1 MKKLLLF
8 LRKRFKVL
16 VLSCISLFFIAMPAL
31 AQQENKFSISTQ
43 MFLDEINGRFP
54 ADNNAKIKARAA
66 GLIPVA
72 GSFEKAE
79 EETRFVARPDTVNG
93 QVYMSA
99 FVRIE
104 SSDAIGK
111 LESLGVIVQ
120 EQFVDGKLLTTLI
133 PVDKIKEVADIGSV
147 SRIEAATLFKPLTDK
162 AREYTNTDD
171 VLTYSADARDAGL
184 PNAYDGSGVVLA
196 ILDTGIDFQHIAF
209 KDKDGNSRIK
219 RAYVYTGSG
228 TGTEYSSISNITT
241 DNSQKDHGTHTSST
255 AGGSSVIFSGN
266 HGSTVTVTD
275 DHASATYG
283 GMAPGADLYLAGLN
297 SLKSTELSNALQKA
311 VAYADA
317 QNKPLV
323 VSNSWGS
330 QYGPHD
336 GTGTHADIYNSLFG
350 DNHPNRV
357 ALFASSNDAGD
368 ADATEGGGY
377 HIRGLASQSN
387 PLSSILRAH
396 YYSNTDNGYYYDG
409 VIANVWSRT
418 SVSTIKCKILVLNS
432 QTGAVLKT
440 VEVTPTSSGASVS
453 GLSDYY
459 SGSIVAYKDYISR
472 DGKTQLLL
480 QASGCKTQNSS
491 GSSSYYTSAY
501 TLAVQFYPSSGSAEL
516 DAWGGNSGAYFTN
529 YLTTSGYNWTCGS
542 DDMSVS
548 DPAMIENVISV
559 GAYVSKNSH
568 VDYTGKVQDKSS
580 SYPNIGDI
588 AYFSSYAT
596 AEESPTGLFY
606 PWITA
611 PGARLVAAVNHNN
624 TGTSGYIN
632 TSSSRVTDRVNANTT
647 SPYGAMQ
654 GTSMATPTAAGIVA
668 LWMQV
673 AHENNIDLTV
683 NDVKTIMQETAI
695 HDSWTDTGA
704 NSTHFGNGKIDALAG
719 IQYIL
724 QGKNPTITATPA
736 EVAFDETFVGT
747 TPAPTKSFNVKGVNL
762 KGNITL
768 TLNDPN
774 GVFSLSSSQVTQTQA
789 AAGKDIAVTFN
800 PKAAANYQATV
811 TLTSTG
817 AESVTVAL
825 TGAGKVHTPEMI
837 VDPEA
842 LSLQAKINESATGQF
857 SILADYLT
865 DNVTLTLNDPN
876 GGFSLN
882 KTTISKA
889 DAMEGADVTVTF
901 TPHAAINYAAT
912 VTIAS
917 PGAESLTVNLTGK
930 AIVPELV
937 ADPEEVSLQA
947 KLNETGTAKFS
958 VLGVNLTG
966 NVTLTLSDPDGVFSL
981 NKYTITAAQAEEG
994 YEITAS
1000 FTPLAMT
1007 DYNTTVTIASPGA
1020 EPVTVI
1026 LNGSPLKPY
1035 FIFDPEELTFNA
1047 ATEEPVS
1054 KTLQILAENIYGDVT
1069 LTLDDPS
1076 DVFSIS
1082 TTSIPAAQA
1091 EDLAEVEITFCAENE
1106 GTYEAYLII
1115 TTPWGED
1122 DEYVKLT
1129 AIANDGGTASDN
1141 YLNIAKYAT
1150 IDQAGWNT
1158 SLVNKL
1164 YQYKDYEDANVGW
1177 LTLPV
1182 YGAFVGARY
1191 ATNSTTIGSGQPQ
1204 KWIEC
1209 TLGNQNTYGGTTW
1222 TSTAT
1227 ATNPFYGSSTYFT
1240 SATARALGYNSRNNT
1255 EIRNISF
1262 YITNATAVKLN
1273 GKGISSNWGS
1283 GGSNNTYPARIRV
1296 YECTKKDDG
1305 TLSVA
1310 TATTKDVYS
1319 GSTSDFTLSADG
1331 LDANKIYRVEAS
1343 IYRGYLYEI
1352 AFCTPLPETLTLR
1365 QLVSEGV
1372 EKKAY
1377 KIQDGNLRVVMLS
1390 LDGKKIYC
1398 KDENDYAAPSVPK
1411 DGEVDYALD
1420 KAHIMTGS
1428 WDQSNWI
1435 ALQLDNG
1442 EEWSGKQAQLI
1453 GYLLK
1458 NVNGKL
1464 KNKTNPVFVVNSKSL
1479 PDAFSNEKVDYLA
1492 GNPNV
1497 FITCNMVSTSQ
1508 QGADG
1513 VNYFFVAPKPM
1524 EIAEIK
1530 WAFWDGEKFT
1540 VPPYVEGQIN
1550 ELQFGGGFYVD
1561 MTELGEFAPTLDV
1574 NHVYQ
1579 FVGLIKHETATSSRL
1594 NASRDVPAVS
1604 TNYVV
1609 YPVGDMSD
1617 VGSIVGD
1624 VITGINDLL
1633 PGKTVKA
1640 LRYID
1645 TLGRVS
1651 TKPFSGI
1658 NIIQVE
1664 YTDGTRQTMKK
1675 LLK

>member
-1 MKKLLLF
+1 MKRRLHCIKSLIIKGLLLS
-8 LRKRFKVL
+8 V
-16 VLSCISLFFIAMPAL
+16 IFIAFPGF
-31 AQQENKFSISTQ
+31 AQQESKYSISTQ
-43 MFLDEINGRFP
+43 IFLDELSGRYP
-54 ADNNAKIKARAA
+54 VDQEARRQAKIS
-66 GLIPVA
+66 GLKPVA

-79 EETRFVARPDTVNG
+79 METRLVALPDTING
-93 QVYMSA
+93 EVYMSA

-104 SSDAIGK
+104 NASAIGE
-111 LESLGVIVQ
+111 LEAMGVIVQ
-120 EQFVDGKLLTTLI
+120 EQFLDGKLLTTLI
-133 PVDKIKEVADIGSV
+133 PVERIKEVAAIGGV
-147 SRIEAATLFKPLTDK
+147 ERIDAATLLKPLTDK

-171 VLTYSADARDAGL
+171 VLAYTNAARDAGL

-196 ILDTGIDFQHIAF
+196 ILDTGVDFQHIAF
-209 KDKDGNSRIK
+209 KDKNGNSRIK

-228 TGTEYSSISNITT
+228 SGTEYSSISNITT
-241 DNSQKDHGTHTSST
+241 DNSSKDHGTHTCST
-255 AGGSSVIFSGN
+255 AGGSSVVLSGN

-283 GMAPGADLYLAGLN
+283 GMAPGADLYLAGLY
-297 SLKSTELSNALQKA
+297 SLTSTELSNALKKA
-311 VAYADA
+311 VAYADS

-336 GTGTHADIYNSLFG
+336 GTGTHADIYNSYFG
-350 DNHPNRV
+350 DSHPNRI

-377 HIRGLASQSN
+377 HMRGVASESN
-387 PLSSILRAH
+387 PLGSILRAH

-418 SVSTIKCKILVLNS
+418 YVSNIKCKVMVLNAK
-432 QTGAVLKT
+432 TGAVLKT
-440 VEVTPTSSGASVS
+440 VEVTPTTNGTTVS
-453 GLSDYY
+453 GLSSYY
-459 SGSIVAYKDYISR
+459 SGSIVAYKDYVER

-480 QASGCKTQNSS
+480 NASGCKSQSS
-491 GSSSYYTSAY
+491 TSSSNFYTSNY
-501 TLAVQFYPSSGSAEL
+501 TLAVQFYPSSGSVEL
-516 DAWGGNSGAYFTN
+516 DAWGGNGGCYFTD
-529 YLTTSGYNWTCGS
+529 YLTTSGYNWTRGN

-548 DPAMIENVISV
+548 DVATIENVISI

-568 VDYTGKVQDKSS
+568 VDYTGTVQDRSS

-588 AYFSSYAT
+588 ASFSSYAT
-596 AEESPTGLFY
+596 AAESPTGLFY

-673 AHENNIDLTV
+673 AHENNMDLTV
-683 NDVKTIMQETAI
+683 NDVKTIMKETAI
-695 HDSWTDTGA
+695 HDSWTDTGS

-724 QGKNPTITATPA
+724 NCNSPTITATPS
-736 EVAFDETFVGT
+736 EIAFDETYVGAT
-747 TPAPTKSFNVKGVNL
+747 SFSKSFNVKGTNL
-762 KGNITL
+762 NGNITL

-774 GVFSLSSSQVTQTQA
+774 GVFSLNSTTVTQTQA
-789 AAGKDIAVTFN
+789 ASGKDITVTFN

-817 AESVTVAL
+817 AESVTVTL

-865 DNVTLTLNDPN
+865 DNVSLTLNDPN

-889 DAMEGADVTVTF
+889 DAMEGADVIVTF

-912 VTIAS
+912 VTITS

-947 KLNETGTAKFS
+947 KLNETGTAKFT
-958 VLGVNLTG
+958 VMGDNLTG
-966 NVTLTLSDPDGVFSL
+966 NVTLTLGDPDGVFSL

-1035 FIFDPEELTFNA
+1035 FIFEPEELTFNA
-1047 ATEEPVS
+1047 ATEESVS
-1054 KTLQILAENIYGDVT
+1054 KTLQILAENIYGDVE
-1069 LTLDDPS
+1069 LSLEDPS
-1076 DVFSIS
+1076 GVFSLS
-1082 TTSIPAAQA
+1082 TTSIPAAEA
-1091 EDLAEVEITFCAENE
+1091 EDLAEVTITFYAEIE
-1106 GTYEAYLII
+1106 GSYEGYLRL

-1129 AIANDGGTASDN
+1129 AIANNGGTASDN

-1150 IDQAGWNT
+1150 IDEAGWKSGYASNL
-1158 SLVNKL
+1158 SSF
-1164 YQYKDYEDANVGW
+1164 YKYKEYPDDCEAW
-1177 LTLPV
+1177 LTLSV
-1182 YGAFVGARY
+1182 YGAWTGVY
-1191 ATNSTTIGSGQPQ
+1191 YNNNPQ
-1204 KWIEC
+1204 KWIKSN
-1209 TLGNQNTYGGTTW
+1209 LTTTNNVNGSQSW
-1222 TSTAT
+1222 DAT
-1227 ATNPFYGSSTYFT
+1227 DIYWGSSSYFSSEPKFFGNT
-1240 SATARALGYNSRNNT
+1240 TTNSSSNRT
-1255 EIRNISF
+1255 VTF
-1262 YITNATAVKLN
+1262 YVTNATGVKLLGLN
-1273 GKGISSNWGS
+1273 NSNSSSSWSWGNS
-1283 GGSNNTYPARIRV
+1283 YPTKMDV
-1296 YECTKKDDG
+1296 YECTKNEDG
-1305 TLSVA
+1305 SLTPSSSAFKSFSDA
-1310 TATTKDVYS
+1310 TNNATI
-1319 GSTSDFTLSADG
+1319 DFSATG
-1331 LDANKIYRVEAS
+1331 MTAEKIYQVVVS
-1343 IYRGYLYEI
+1343 VSRGKLFEI
-1352 AFCTPLPETLTLR
+1352 GFCTPLPETLTLR

-1377 KIQDGNLRVVMLS
+1377 KIQDGNLRVVMFS
-1390 LDGKKIYC
+1390 PDGKKIYC
-1398 KDENDYAAPSVPK
+1398 KDDNDYAEPSEPQS
-1411 DGEVDYALD
+1411 GEVDYSLD

-1442 EEWSGKQAQLI
+1442 NQWTVTQQRALMGC
-1453 GYLLK
+1453 LLK

-1479 PDAFSNEKVDYLA
+1479 PDAYSNEKVDYLA

-1550 ELQFGGGFYVD
+1550 ELQFSGGFYVD
-1561 MTELGEFAPTLDV
+1561 LGELGELAPTLDV

-1579 FVGLIKHETATSSRL
+1579 FTGLIKRETATSSRL
-1594 NASRDVPAVS
+1594 NAMKAGEVS
-1604 TNYVV
+1604 ANYVV

-1624 VITGINDLL
+1624 VITGINDLI

-1640 LRYID
+1640 MRYID
-1645 TLGRVS
+1645 TLGRIS

-1664 YTDGTRQTMKK
+1664 YTDGTRQIMKK